1 MYVYILW
8 AADTTAGLH
17 VQGFHWGKAY
27 TRKWEGTRRS
37 LGTCQISLEVW
48 RTGKGESWAE
58 APWTAKKSLV
68 RPVQSPCILESYQR
82 NTAHAS
88 VSLSLSHWLR
98 EIYGKHGLGANT
110 ALDLR
115 TEQLGLSVNYFP
127 AVRDLTGV
135 FSKPSQKP
143 IPGAGVLK

>member
-1 MYVYILW
+1 M
-8 AADTTAGLH
+8 
-17 VQGFHWGKAY
+17 GK
-27 TRKWEGTRRS
+27 E
-37 LGTCQISLEVW
+37 
-48 RTGKGESWAE
+48 ESWAE

-68 RPVQSPCILESYQR
+68 RPVQSPCILESYQK

-88 VSLSLSHWLR
+88 VSLSLSHWLT
-98 EIYGKHGLGANT
+98 EIHGKRGLGAN
-110 ALDLR
+110 AVLDLR

-127 AVRDLTGV
+127 TVRDLTGV